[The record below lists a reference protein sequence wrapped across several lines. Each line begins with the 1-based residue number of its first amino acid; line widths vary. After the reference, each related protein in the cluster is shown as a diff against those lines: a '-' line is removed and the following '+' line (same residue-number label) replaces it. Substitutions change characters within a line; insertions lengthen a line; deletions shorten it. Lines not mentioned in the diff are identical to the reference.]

1 MAWSTA
7 TVGGLPLA
15 SAVPPDSFDR
25 VQLTNEC
32 KMISQAIIQAKG
44 AMPLGIGAV
53 ISMICSSI
61 LSDQRDILPLSH
73 FQEEFGCCFSLPVV
87 LGRKGVVRTM
97 QIAVS
102 GEEWAGIAQ
111 SARVLNGTLEHVNE

>member
-1 MAWSTA
+1 
-7 TVGGLPLA
+7 
-15 SAVPPDSFDR
+15 
-25 VQLTNEC
+25 
-32 KMISQAIIQAKG
+32 
-44 AMPLGIGAV
+44 MPLGIGAV